1 VRNLPAGQP
10 AAGID
15 VEPDY
20 RDQPTL
26 DVRIVHNTIQDNA
39 GSGILLPLDT
49 NGGPS
54 VIASGF
60 VISGNTIARNCRQ
73 ETPSV
78 RAGIAI
84 SGGQDGGQG
93 TLALT
98 NNVIRDNG
106 GPGLWTNQSKLV
118 VQQSGNQLIDN
129 RG

>member
-1 VRNLPAGQP
+1 
-10 AAGID
+10 
-15 VEPDY
+15 
-20 RDQPTL
+20 
-26 DVRIVHNTIQDNA
+26 
-39 GSGILLPLDT
+39 
-49 NGGPS
+49 

-60 VISGNTIARNCRQ
+60 LISGNMIARNCRQ

-106 GPGLWTNQSKLV
+106 GPGVWTNQLKLV
-118 VQQSGNQLIDN
+118 LQQSGNQVIDN